1 VKLQYLSEHPTG
13 LVVAVGLGVYRHH
26 TQCTADHA
34 PPPPIKRP
42 QTSKDQK
49 MLHRLTQNSFLS
61 KAQRL
66 YARDLSAVSGN
77 KKIYAGNGIL
87 GIVREDFSI
96 WERRSPLC
104 PHHVTELT
112 KQGLAQVPSYVTI
125 K

>member
-1 VKLQYLSEHPTG
+1 
-13 LVVAVGLGVYRHH
+13 
-26 TQCTADHA
+26 
-34 PPPPIKRP
+34 
-42 QTSKDQK
+42 